1 MFLVH
6 NSNGWLSGK
15 WVISGSYWYGSN
27 ASTLIFHHQDARS
40 WQLDVHRPKDSI
52 QVIDPCDIS
61 WEIMVSGHWPERP
74 LQDLCAGAQLR
85 SLSLFKSVVGST
97 WHDWITLFGGK
108 PLGKWHDDMILWY
121 LVIFTLLGY
130 PSELT
135 RTCWL
140 VFCIRSVVLSGQIIY
155 IYIHMSDIDDIGL
168 FCLTVTRRKIPP
180 DIG

>member
-97 WHDWITLFGGK
+97 WHDWITLFGGSH
-108 PLGKWHDDMILWY
+108 WENDMMTWSCDILWY
-121 LVIFTLLGY
+121 LHFWATPLSWPALVGLCFASVLLSFQAKLY
-130 PSELT
+130 
-135 RTCWL
+135 
-140 VFCIRSVVLSGQIIY
+140 IY
-155 IYIHMSDIDDIGL
+155 IYT
-168 FCLTVTRRKIPP
+168 CLILMILVYSASQSQEGKSHLI
-180 DIG
+180 